1 MKVNDDIK
9 IFDKNGTPE
18 LSKIIEVNETSIKID
33 KTYDDDV
40 FVYGSKVDD
49 FHTLDK
55 SYIYTL
61 NVCATQELYK
71 LIQQQNTIIQDL
83 QTRLK
88 ILENQNL

>member
-1 MKVNDDIK
+1 MYVCIINLDNTEILKVNDDIK
-9 IFDKNGTPE
+9 IFDKNGSPE

-33 KTYDDDV
+33 KTYNNDDV

-61 NVCATQELYK
+61 N
-71 LIQQQNTIIQDL
+71 LI
-83 QTRLK
+83 
-88 ILENQNL
+88 ILIRIYI